1 MLCDYSRVIIS
12 AFEKKYFNHEFFTN
26 YDNIRLNNGDK
37 FLSNISLMIITKEFW
52 GQQITIENTANFY
65 HENGGTG
72 CEKTFF
78 GRAFS
83 FEILFL
89 IARGEITR
97 ITPIFFILPRG
108 KKEKEHGRRK
118 DSTQRTR
125 MKHDTSMSLIQRER
139 FFVYKERSNL
149 YAFEI

>member
-37 FLSNISLMIITKEFW
+37 LLSNISLMIITKEFW
-52 GQQITIENTANFY
+52 GQRTY
-65 HENGGTG
+65 ENGGTG

-125 MKHDTSMSLIQRER
+125 MKHDTSMSLI
-139 FFVYKERSNL
+139 
-149 YAFEI
+149 

>member
-37 FLSNISLMIITKEFW
+37 LLSNISLMIITKEFW
-52 GQQITIENTANFY
+52 GQRTY
-65 HENGGTG
+65 ENGGTG